1 MTKLIIFTCIIFVMA
16 AVYGAGEKESHGKA
30 GKVKIYQM
38 TWESDNVSGS
48 LYVNGFLINTFKGT
62 QDTGTAPLNV
72 WLAGNNEFTAELKKA
87 KGTEEARI
95 SIGLSEMYRGEV
107 GSTSSSG
114 SVFTI
119 EKKNADFVGSKTV
132 KISRKFKSSI
142 DFTGRFNG
150 KGAAGEKDIIEYAKK
165 VHNIIKK
172 KDKAGIAREFAPKI
186 EDYAKSFSNE
196 DVYDE
201 VKNSLI
207 ENLTGGSDKLADIN
221 PGSLKAIKA
230 GTGSGTWHV
239 VEGGKELIRFTSPQ
253 GSSDLPVYIGTVNG
267 SLKVIR

>member
-1 MTKLIIFTCIIFVMA
+1 MSKLIIFTCIVFLMA
-16 AVYGAGEKESHGKA
+16 AAFGAGEKELQGKE

-72 WLAGNNEFTAELKKA
+72 WLAGNNEVTAELKKA

-95 SIGLSEMYRGEV
+95 SIGLSGMYRGDV
-107 GSTSSSG
+107 GSTSRPG
-114 SVFTI
+114 SLFAI
-119 EKKNADFVGSKTV
+119 NKKNSDFAGSKTV
-132 KISRKFKSSI
+132 KINQKFKSSI
-142 DFTGRFNG
+142 DFTARFNG
-150 KGAAGEKDIIEYAKK
+150 KGAAMEKDIIEYAKK

-207 ENLTGGSDKLADIN
+207 ENLTGGSDKLTDIK
-221 PGSLKAIKA
+221 PGNLKAVKA
-230 GTGSGTWHV
+230 GPGSGTWHV

-253 GSSDLPVYIGTVNG
+253 GSSELPIYIGTVNG